1 MCSLTPPFKFRLL
14 PRTRRT
20 PFVDVGGFCYTKN
33 MKLYVFS
40 DDDINEKELDD
51 LAMMLHIHKKRMRE
65 RPNKIQDEDVLKLA
79 TQLNLSINQIE
90 KIMKRK
96 KK

>member
-1 MCSLTPPFKFRLL
+1 
-14 PRTRRT
+14 
-20 PFVDVGGFCYTKN
+20 

-79 TQLNLSINQIE
+79 TQLNLSISQIE